1 MAAAGGDRGSPNQP
15 EHAAFKA
22 GHGADPIAAERENE
36 EAGAMTD
43 AAGGGTKARAE
54 GRLPVRPTGT
64 TERS

>member
-1 MAAAGGDRGSPNQP
+1 MAAAGGDHGSPNQP
-15 EHAAFKA
+15 STPPSKR
-22 GHGADPIAAERENE
+22 HGADPIAAERENE